1 MPFAGLLAPMPRA
14 VLAAI
19 VGTSVLGLLRPRSYS
34 ELWRRSRPQ
43 FGIALFTLL
52 LTLAVAPRVELG
64 VLGGL
69 GLAVAIHLWREL
81 RIEVTEWEEAGTLHI
96 KPLGVLWFA
105 TAQDLGERCLGLLAR
120 HAESRHVVV
129 HLDGL
134 GRVDLSGMLALKSFL
149 QDTRA
154 SGVSVEIAD
163 VPPQTE
169 RLVRDVLG
177 QEG

>member
-1 MPFAGLLAPMPRA
+1 MA
-14 VLAAI
+14 
-19 VGTSVLGLLRPRSYS
+19 TSVLGLLRPRAYP
-34 ELWRRSRPQ
+34 ELWHRSRPQ

-81 RIEVTEWEEAGTLHI
+81 RIEVAEWEESGTLHL

-105 TAQDLGERCLGLLAR
+105 TAQDLGERCLALLAR
-120 HAESRHVVV
+120 HPDAQRVVV

-134 GRVDLSGMLALKSFL
+134 GRVDLSGMLALKSFM
-149 QDTRA
+149 QDARA
-154 SGVSVEIAD
+154 VDVSVEIAD

-177 QEG
+177 HDQ